1 MTASEQMPPPSWTTS
16 TTKHQRRQSL
26 GVLPSSSSSSAL
38 GSPFFLDSRALHESS
53 IPEGHYPSRS
63 SPSDSPSSDVARTR
77 TTSVAS
83 SSPAQELQIRPRIVL
98 PPRSAQSSF
107 HRPYTP
113 SNERVPNT
121 PPLLRSQSNVSSR
134 KIGPVSTSDSADM
147 RRSESEGS
155 PTVKRTPHA
164 DVWSLWGGS
173 AGPSSPGSSERA
185 VSPAASDRTSAA
197 AGDDQS
203 WWTWGRE
210 RLNSV
215 GPSLALASPS
225 LGGPTIPQTAPLDS
239 RSVDDSAF
247 PGPRARRHS
256 ASAADMLGFT
266 RTLSLPVE
274 PPSSSSARLAA
285 ILAARNGG
293 TTRPRPRS
301 IMSVSSISSLESGA
315 SHSTALEEY
324 MTAPT
329 TMGSSTASLP
339 VPSRRRPTKSRT
351 WRELPTSNLTSK
363 PLA

>member
-1 MTASEQMPPPSWTTS
+1 MTASEQMPPPSWTS
-16 TTKHQRRQSL
+16 TTAKHQRRQSL
-26 GVLPSSSSSSAL
+26 GVLPSSSNSSAL
-38 GSPFFLDSRALHESS
+38 GSSILLDSRALQEFS
-53 IPEGHYPSRS
+53 IPEGHSPNRS
-63 SPSDSPSSDVARTR
+63 LYSDPSSADAARTR
-77 TTSVAS
+77 TTSIAS

-107 HRPYTP
+107 HRPHTP
-113 SNERVPNT
+113 SNERAPNT
-121 PPLLRSQSNVSSR
+121 PPLFRSQSNVSSR
-134 KIGPVSTSDSADM
+134 KIGPVASSDSADM

-155 PTVKRTPHA
+155 PTAKRTPHA

-185 VSPAASDRTSAA
+185 VSPAASERGSAA
-197 AGDDQS
+197 PGDDQS

-225 LGGPTIPQTAPLDS
+225 LGDSAIPQAVQT
-239 RSVDDSAF
+239 VGDSAL

-274 PPSSSSARLAA
+274 PSSSSSARLAA
-285 ILAARNGG
+285 ILAAGNGG
-293 TTRPRPRS
+293 ATRPRPRS

-315 SHSTALEEY
+315 SHSNTLEEY
-324 MTAPT
+324 MTAPPT
-329 TMGSSTASLP
+329 IGSSTASLP
-339 VPSRRRPTKSRT
+339 VPSRRRVTKSRT
-351 WRELPTSNLTSK
+351 WRELPTSNLTLK